1 MDLLQQAL
9 HFFTHLPEHLE
20 GFIRDYGLWTYAILF
35 AIVFAETG
43 LVFAPFLPGDSLLF
57 AVGAL
62 AARGS
67 FNVWVVS
74 GVLLVAAVLGDG
86 VNYHIGKFLGP
97 RMCRGERFRLINPRH
112 LERTHEFFEKYG
124 GKTIILARFVPIVR
138 TFAPFVAGMGAMSY
152 GKFVLY
158 NIVGAVA
165 WVAVCVSA
173 GYFFGNIEVVKKN
186 FELVIVGIIA
196 VSVMPMVVEFILH
209 RRRAAK
215 AARVQCPT
223 NVE

>member
-1 MDLLQQAL
+1 MLDLFQQAL

-62 AARGS
+62 SARGS
-67 FNVWVVS
+67 FDVWTIS
-74 GVLLVAAVLGDG
+74 LVLFVAAILGDA
-86 VNYHIGKFLGP
+86 VNYQIGKFLGP
-97 RMCRGERFRLINPRH
+97 RLAQGKGRRIINARH

-124 GKTIILARFVPIVR
+124 GKTIIMARFVPIVR

-152 GKFVLY
+152 RKFVLY
-158 NIVGAVA
+158 NIVGAAA
-165 WVAVCVSA
+165 WVSVCVGA
-173 GYFFGNIEVVKKN
+173 GYFFGNFEVVKKN
-186 FELVIVGIIA
+186 FELVIVAIIGVSMLPMA
-196 VSVMPMVVEFILH
+196 VEIILA
-209 RRRAAK
+209 RRRAARGSK
-215 AARVQCPT
+215 PDQPSV
-223 NVE
+223 